1 MRSTDF
7 VSEYR
12 AAGKV
17 SVAGTIKL
25 GNQFKDTYQVVNT
38 PISHLYEVRIDD
50 SPRESYPS
58 YYFYNKDTGACVGS
72 FSINAMPD
80 AADDASPIVRPGV
93 QIVQPHMTLAPEA
106 QGKGLGSLIYDT
118 FLAGGNWLFATFDHS
133 SGAGALWDRMAT
145 KGSNIS
151 VLYNFNSD
159 TVVEPGTKQAQT
171 AVRILGPKERFKN
184 KQVVAGL
191 EEARTNP
198 EQNVKAESGMKAL
211 QSVAETISD
220 PENWA
225 VSMTGEPK
233 LGINPQVGISEDTPK
248 GIYFYPL
255 DYAVDSARRGKKLPW
270 GDNMPYIQLFQY
282 DRSGEM
288 TKKTKVD
295 PARLKQALLQYCP
308 EEVIQQ
314 AAEEN
319 EYDGTPYWFIYD
331 CLSRLGKGDETNV
344 VRWNKVLR
352 DLGFTSVYDDGA
364 GWIAHNEPTQG
375 VVLDP
380 RIIKQHKTIS
390 NKKQSGVVTPAVIER
405 DIFNTLDI
413 ELASDRAWQAYDPDG
428 SKLRAAAKE
437 LAKRPEFKQ
446 WFGKPGSEE
455 IFDKAASLGRY
466 GAVQLRREAWDWYK
480 EQQTQQPVTEAFDQ
494 PYRLKWEKSDYTDD
508 VDALA
513 KMDDGGYLSI
523 MFNKGYN
530 QATKEEAW
538 SVEFFRNSS
547 QEVTGEGD
555 QQRVFA
561 TVLGAIQK
569 FIKKYKPNNVIFA
582 ASKQVEAGQ
591 NSASR
596 ARLYDRLV
604 QRYATSWGFRMTRA
618 DTGNKVIYDLSRINP
633 IVAKAVA
640 ESKQPGQPVVDAILK
655 AMPIAQ
661 EIWFHGSRA
670 IGKHRKNSDT
680 DILVVVPDDLVGDRY
695 LGVVRILQKL
705 SSHFDNYDIQPTRP
719 GYNIH
724 LIAQEEG
731 RLLWSN
737 KQAVAEG
744 TLNEYRNA
752 LYDFVKSKFPN
763 WPEYVLK
770 DFLYAQAKGI
780 RDQEELNDFL
790 ERNQK
795 DLGQVKWRLEKLPI
809 TLDIFT
815 PKTQQMITQ
824 RAGGSSNPMQV
835 PNDAERHAQQLN
847 MIQQQGVRT
856 EPIIVAKL
864 NNGYDLIEGWHRTIQ
879 HLQQYPEGYTGP
891 AWVAYGATY
900 TSESKQGVAEELEEG
915 WKDWVAGGAMALGAM
930 GAQANTIVSQV
941 VNPGDTVYSIAR
953 QNGISPQLLY
963 KINGFN
969 NSTKLTPGQEIKVPD
984 VYTKDA
990 KPTAKAPVAA
1000 PAIAQGIQRSHPKLA
1015 VKAQP
1020 KPGKVTPITG
1030 TKAEQLLMNT
1040 AIRSGIT
1047 GTELAAFM
1055 AQMAHESHDF
1065 KTMVEYGGSLD
1076 FRKYDPKYAPKKAK
1090 TLGNIKAGDGAK
1102 YKGRGFIQITGRYN
1116 YGIAGKAVGVDLVS
1130 NPKLAASP
1138 AVAAKIAVWYWK
1150 LRVQPNVD
1158 NFNDVDAVTKPINPG
1173 MRGLEDRK
1181 ENFAEYMASLD
1192 TTEPKV

>member
-1 MRSTDF
+1 MKINEVT
-7 VSEYR
+7 
-12 AAGKV
+12 
-17 SVAGTIKL
+17 
-25 GNQFKDTYQVVNT
+25 NT
-38 PISHLYEVRIDD
+38 
-50 SPRESYPS
+50 
-58 YYFYNKDTGACVGS
+58 A
-72 FSINAMPD
+72 
-80 AADDASPIVRPGV
+80 
-93 QIVQPHMTLAPEA
+93 
-106 QGKGLGSLIYDT
+106 
-118 FLAGGNWLFATFDHS
+118 
-133 SGAGALWDRMAT
+133 
-145 KGSNIS
+145 
-151 VLYNFNSD
+151 
-159 TVVEPGTKQAQT
+159 
-171 AVRILGPKERFKN
+171 
-184 KQVVAGL
+184 
-191 EEARTNP
+191 
-198 EQNVKAESGMKAL
+198 QNVKAESGMKEL
-211 QSVAETISD
+211 QSVAATISD

-225 VSMTGEPK
+225 ISMTGEPK

-288 TKKTKVD
+288 TQQTQVD

-331 CLSRLGKGDETNV
+331 CLSRLGNGDETNV

-352 DLGFTSVYDDGA
+352 DLGFTSVFDDGA

-380 RIIKQHKTIS
+380 RIIKQLKTIL
-390 NKKQSGVVTPAVIER
+390 NKKKSGVVTPAVIER
-405 DIFNTLDI
+405 AIFNTLDI

-428 SKLRAAAKE
+428 SKLKAAAKE

-466 GAVQLRREAWDWYK
+466 GVVQLRREAWDWDK
-480 EQQTQQPVTEAFDQ
+480 EQQAQQPVTEAFDQ
-494 PYRLKWEKSDYTDD
+494 PYKLKWEKSDYSSD

-538 SVEFFRNSS
+538 SVEFYRNNS

-561 TVLGAIQK
+561 TVLSAIQQ

-596 ARLYDRLV
+596 AKLYDRLV
-604 QRYATSWGFRMTRA
+604 QRYATSWGFRMTRD
-618 DTGNKVIYDLSRINP
+618 DTGNKVIYDLSRIKP
-633 IVAKAVA
+633 IVAK
-640 ESKQPGQPVVDAILK
+640 
-655 AMPIAQ
+655 
-661 EIWFHGSRA
+661 
-670 IGKHRKNSDT
+670 
-680 DILVVVPDDLVGDRY
+680 
-695 LGVVRILQKL
+695 
-705 SSHFDNYDIQPTRP
+705 
-719 GYNIH
+719 
-724 LIAQEEG
+724 
-731 RLLWSN
+731 
-737 KQAVAEG
+737 AVAEG

-780 RDQEELNDFL
+780 RNQEELNEFL

-815 PKTQQMITQ
+815 PKTQRMIKQ

-835 PNDAERHAQQLN
+835 PKDAERHAQQLK

-900 TSESKQGVAEELEEG
+900 TSESKQAVAEH
-915 WKDWVAGGAMALGAM
+915 KRA
-930 GAQANTIVSQV
+930 TI
-941 VNPGDTVYSIAR
+941 R
-953 QNGISPQLLY
+953 
-963 KINGFN
+963 
-969 NSTKLTPGQEIKVPD
+969 
-984 VYTKDA
+984 
-990 KPTAKAPVAA
+990 
-1000 PAIAQGIQRSHPKLA
+1000 
-1015 VKAQP
+1015 
-1020 KPGKVTPITG
+1020 
-1030 TKAEQLLMNT
+1030 
-1040 AIRSGIT
+1040 
-1047 GTELAAFM
+1047 
-1055 AQMAHESHDF
+1055 
-1065 KTMVEYGGSLD
+1065 
-1076 FRKYDPKYAPKKAK
+1076 
-1090 TLGNIKAGDGAK
+1090 
-1102 YKGRGFIQITGRYN
+1102 
-1116 YGIAGKAVGVDLVS
+1116 
-1130 NPKLAASP
+1130 
-1138 AVAAKIAVWYWK
+1138 
-1150 LRVQPNVD
+1150 
-1158 NFNDVDAVTKPINPG
+1158 
-1173 MRGLEDRK
+1173 
-1181 ENFAEYMASLD
+1181 
-1192 TTEPKV
+1192 